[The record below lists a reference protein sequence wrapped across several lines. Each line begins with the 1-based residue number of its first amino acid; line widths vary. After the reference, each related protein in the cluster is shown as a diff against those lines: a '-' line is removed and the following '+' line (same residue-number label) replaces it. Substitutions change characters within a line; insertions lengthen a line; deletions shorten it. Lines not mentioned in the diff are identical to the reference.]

1 MTQNQHQ
8 PQKSASNLSP
18 SGLSLAHTA
27 SPDTESMDCLSQVL
41 EKGDVLAYRVPQV
54 KIVLVVLSSR
64 GMTFDCSSL
73 QNQILSAYPDALVF
87 FQSTS
92 GKPMGATP
100 PAQVDLLIDFTG
112 PRQRQGWFYARKL
125 KRLCRVTVGRNAG
138 LFRKGLYDR
147 IFDEFDSKWKLPA
160 DLLDRERFAQK
171 KVLELAG
178 IGVIRPSETPKDRGK
193 IVPLDLPGYK
203 KL

>member
-8 PQKSASNLSP
+8 SQKAAPVASAVPTSKSHSAL
-18 SGLSLAHTA
+18 
-27 SPDTESMDCLSQVL
+27 PDLESQDCLNQVL

-54 KIVLVVLSSR
+54 KMVLVVLSSR

-92 GKPMGATP
+92 GKAMGATP
-100 PAQVDLLIDFTG
+100 PSRVDLLIDFTG

-125 KRLCRVTVGRNAG
+125 KRSCRVAVGRNAG

-147 IFDEFDSKWKLPA
+147 IFDEFDPKWKLPV
-160 DLLDRERFAQK
+160 DLLERERFAQK